1 MSMNNEKETKRI
13 LDDLFIGNERLR
25 QEVEAYIAGNS
36 YNTEVELLADVKRYL
51 KARLISPGIIDDR
64 RYSERMKK
72 NYGLYETAGSF
83 IFNVLD
89 KKHRDALVVI
99 YELEDDDGNIDV
111 DIDDAYAL
119 SMEAITVMRELLNE

>member
-1 MSMNNEKETKRI
+1 MNNEKETKRI

-25 QEVEAYIAGNS
+25 QEVEVYIAGNS

-51 KARLISPGIIDDR
+51 KARLISPGTIDNR
-64 RYSERMKK
+64 RYSERMKNK
-72 NYGLYETAGSF
+72 YSLYETAGSF

-99 YELEDDDGNIDV
+99 YELEADDGNIDV

-119 SMEAITVMRELLNE
+119 SMEAIAVMRELLNE